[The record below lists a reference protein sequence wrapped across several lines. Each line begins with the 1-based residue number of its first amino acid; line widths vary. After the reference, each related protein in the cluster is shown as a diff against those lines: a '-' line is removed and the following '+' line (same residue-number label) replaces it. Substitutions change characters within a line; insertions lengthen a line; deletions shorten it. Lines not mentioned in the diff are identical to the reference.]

1 MFADVIVDI
10 SHEKLDRSFQY
21 RIPKA
26 LEPKLQVGMTVR
38 IPFGTANRK
47 IAGYVINI
55 TDKAAFDEQKMKDI
69 LDIEPGALTI
79 ESRLIALAAWI
90 HRQYGST
97 MNQALKTVLPVKAKV
112 KEKQK
117 KTIRL
122 LVSQKQ
128 AEEYRK
134 EAQKK
139 HYCARERLLTA
150 LLEAKDGCLDYT
162 RALKELQITAS
173 VLNSLAKAGILTV
186 EIDRVFRGPFGEI
199 AGDLSCRT
207 PKERQTP
214 NQEQLQVIEGIQRE
228 IAGAGRPCLIRGVT
242 GSGKTLV
249 YMELIQKVL
258 KEGRQVIVLI
268 PEIALTYQT
277 VRRFY
282 EYFGD
287 RVSILHSRLS
297 QGERYDQME
306 QARRGNVQVMIGP
319 RSALFT
325 PFPELGL
332 IIIDEEH
339 ENSYKSETMPRYHA
353 REVAIERARME
364 QAHVVLGSATPCV
377 ESYYKAKTGEY
388 ALFEL
393 HQRYGS
399 KPLPKVEVID
409 LRQELKEG
417 NRSMISRRLEEAICQ
432 RLERRE
438 QVMLFLN
445 RRGYAGFVSCRS
457 CGFVAKCPHCDVS
470 MSLHNYSRLV
480 CHYCGYEQPAYE
492 TCPSCGSPFIGGFK
506 AGTQQIEKM
515 VQKMFPQSRV
525 LRMDF
530 DTTRQKEG
538 HTQILEAFARRE
550 ADILIGTQMI
560 VKGHDFPDVTLVGVL
575 AADLSLNDS
584 DYRSGERTFQLL
596 TQAVGRAGR
605 GTVPGEAYIQTYQPS
620 HYSIQASVTQDY
632 EAFYEEEIT
641 YRGLMGYPPR
651 AEMMAIFGGSQNE
664 ELLDKGMNYLK
675 EFIGML
681 DKKSQL
687 QIVGPAPEAV
697 SKVQDI
703 YRRVIYVKY
712 CSTGGKTKVLTAL
725 KDRLEHYI
733 EINSGFR
740 SITIQFDFHV

>member
-21 RIPKA
+21 RIPEH
-26 LEPKLQVGMTVR
+26 LQPKLQVGMTVW

-47 IAGYVINI
+47 ITGYVINI
-55 TDKAAFDEQKMKDI
+55 TDKAAFDEQKTKDI
-69 LDIEPGALTI
+69 LGIETGIETI
-79 ESRLIALAAWI
+79 EARLIALASWI
-90 HRQYGST
+90 HQQYGST

-117 KTIRL
+117 KTIGL
-122 LVSQKQ
+122 AVSKKQ
-128 AEEYRK
+128 AEEYLK
-134 EAQKK
+134 EARKK
-139 HYCARERLLTA
+139 HYKGRERLLTA
-150 LLEAKDGCLDYT
+150 LLEEKDGRLDYT
-162 RALKELQITAS
+162 RAVKELQVTRAMLS
-173 VLNSLAKAGILTV
+173 PLVKAGIL
-186 EIDRVFRGPFGEI
+186 RVDTNRIYRGAFGEMTQDLIQSSPQNPQIPNDQQRQVI
-199 AGDLSCRT
+199 AGI
-207 PKERQTP
+207 RQ
-214 NQEQLQVIEGIQRE
+214 EMSGE
-228 IAGAGRPCLIRGVT
+228 GRPCLIRGVT

-258 KEGRQVIVLI
+258 NDNRQVIMLI

-287 RVSILHSRLS
+287 KVSILHSRLS

-306 QARRGNVQVMIGP
+306 QARQGRVQVMIGP

-325 PFPELGL
+325 PFPNLGM

-353 REVAIERARME
+353 REVAIQRAKME
-364 QAHVVLGSATPCV
+364 HAQVVLGSATPSV
-377 ESYYKAKTGEY
+377 DSFYKAKTGAY
-388 ALFEL
+388 ALFHL
-393 HQRYGS
+393 SQRFGDR
-399 KPLPKVEVID
+399 PLPKVEVID
-409 LRQELKEG
+409 LRQELRDG
-417 NRSMISRRLEEAICQ
+417 NRSMISRKLEEAIYQ
-432 RLERRE
+432 RLARKE
-438 QVMLFLN
+438 QAMLFLN

-470 MSLHNYSRLV
+470 MSLHNHSRLV
-480 CHYCGYEQPAYE
+480 CHYCGYGQPAYE
-492 TCPSCGSPFIGGFK
+492 KCPACGSPFIGGFK

-538 HTQILEAFARRE
+538 HTQILEAFARKE

-605 GTVPGEAYIQTYQPS
+605 GAMPGEAYIQTYQPE
-620 HYSIQASVTQDY
+620 HYSIQSSVTQDY

-641 YRGLMGYPPR
+641 YRSLMGYPPK
-651 AEMMAIFGGSQNE
+651 AEMLAIFGGSLDE

-675 EFIGML
+675 EFILML
-681 DKKSQL
+681 DKKRQL
-687 QIVGPAPEAV
+687 QIVGPAPEV
-697 SKVQDI
+697 VGKVQDI

-712 CSTGGKTKVLTAL
+712 RGTGAKSRILTAV

-740 SITIQFDFHV
+740 NIAIQFDFHV